1 MEDIYQIIKEPHVTE
16 KATLQKEWSNQ
27 ISFKVHKRAN
37 KIEIKRAVE
46 MLFKTK
52 VVDVKVMNVRGKQR
66 RVGKNT
72 GKRPDWK
79 KAMVTLGPGENVD
92 FFEGL

>member
-1 MEDIYQIIKEPHVTE
+1 MDIYQIIKEPHITE

-27 ISFKVHKRAN
+27 ISFKVHKQAN
-37 KIEIKRAVE
+37 KIEIRRAVE

-66 RVGKNT
+66 RVGKYM

-79 KAMVTLGPGENVD
+79 KAIVTLGPGENVE
-92 FFEGL
+92 FFEGM